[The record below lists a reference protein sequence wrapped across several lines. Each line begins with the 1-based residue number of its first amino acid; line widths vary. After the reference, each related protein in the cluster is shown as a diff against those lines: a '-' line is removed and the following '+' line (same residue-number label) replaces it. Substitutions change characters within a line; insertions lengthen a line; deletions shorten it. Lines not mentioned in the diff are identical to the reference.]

1 MPPRAKAGNKKRGL
15 VPVVGIGASAGG
27 LEALKAFFGAMPPK
41 TGLSFV
47 VVVHLDPTH
56 ESLMPEL
63 LARSTTLG
71 VEHARNRQPLLADH
85 VYIIPP
91 NHILT
96 VHQGSIRLAEASDR
110 RGLRGVIDHFFR
122 SLAGDRHEKA
132 IAIVLSGTGT
142 EGTLGLRAIKAE
154 GGLVMA
160 QTPETASQPGM
171 PASAIATGLVDFT
184 LAPAEM
190 PKTLLE
196 FARAAREHHAT
207 APETPDAKPPN
218 GLHSIL
224 AVLRARTKYDFRGY
238 KKGTLQRRI
247 ERRMGLHQ
255 IGTVDEYLD
264 FLRGHAVEADRLLKD
279 LLIGVTSFF
288 RDSAAFEELE
298 TTVLSALVRAKG
310 ADDND
315 PDLGTRLRDGRGGL
329 LAGHRRGRADL
340 GGAVGMPGADLRHRR
355 GRATRSRSR
364 AAGCI
369 RTASRSTCLLSV

>member
-1 MPPRAKAGNKKRGL
+1 MPPRAKAGSKKRGL

-71 VEHARNRQPLLADH
+71 VEHARNGQPLLADH

-96 VHQGSIRLAEASDR
+96 INQGSIRLAKASDR
-110 RGLRGVIDHFFR
+110 RGLRGVIDQFFR

-160 QTPETASQPGM
+160 QTPETASQAGM

-196 FARAAREHHAT
+196 FAQA
-207 APETPDAKPPN
+207 
-218 GLHSIL
+218 
-224 AVLRARTKYDFRGY
+224 
-238 KKGTLQRRI
+238 
-247 ERRMGLHQ
+247 
-255 IGTVDEYLD
+255 
-264 FLRGHAVEADRLLKD
+264 
-279 LLIGVTSFF
+279 
-288 RDSAAFEELE
+288 
-298 TTVLSALVRAKG
+298 
-310 ADDND
+310 
-315 PDLGTRLRDGRGGL
+315 
-329 LAGHRRGRADL
+329 
-340 GGAVGMPGADLRHRR
+340 
-355 GRATRSRSR
+355 ATR
-364 AAGCI
+364 
-369 RTASRSTCLLSV
+369 ASRNRA